1 MANPKSRRPRPGR
14 GLPPPPRQTPEE
26 EAEDARL
33 RRQLWRE
40 LQRLDL
46 VIARKRARDE
56 RRRLG
61 LEPEGVF
68 TVCAASTCGPLPGD
82 A

>member
-1 MANPKSRRPRPGR
+1 MASPKSRRPRPGR
-14 GLPPPPRQTPEE
+14 GLPPSPRQTPEE

-56 RRRLG
+56 RRQLG
-61 LEPEGVF
+61 LEPEEVF
-68 TVCAASTCGPLPGD
+68 TVFAASTCGPLPGD